1 MIRKP
6 KAKPA
11 GIKLSSVVKEDENKK
26 QTTLKKEVK
35 NNG

>member
-11 GIKLSSVVKEDENKK
+11 GIKLSSIKKEEEQKK
-26 QTTLKKEVK
+26 TTFRKEVK
-35 NNG
+35 DNE